1 MTELLTE
8 KELNLQIRC
17 VSHEIRNHLSICDM
31 YSQIIKKNLEKDG
44 IKNPS
49 IENALECIQKSVQ
62 IINANILDLKSL
74 NTTAPQI
81 IDFKSIVEN
90 GANLAKAYITD
101 KDIQIEVFVKN
112 TSNIY
117 IDENRLL
124 ACIVNIIKNGIESI
138 EIKGNIEILAEVK
151 NNTAILKISNDG
163 KPIPKDK
170 QKYIFNQ
177 GYTTKKNGCGLGLAI
192 CKQYLESQGATLE
205 LIKSAK
211 SQTTFEF
218 KIPIL
223 KVQ

>member
-44 IKNPS
+44 IKNSS

-74 NTTAPQI
+74 NAATPHI

-90 GANLAKAYITD
+90 GAELAKAYITD
-101 KDIQIEVFVKN
+101 KDINFEVFVKN

>member
-101 KDIQIEVFVKN
+101 KDIQFEVFVKN

>member
-1 MTELLTE
+1 
-8 KELNLQIRC
+8 
-17 VSHEIRNHLSICDM
+17 M

-44 IKNPS
+44 IKNSS

-74 NTTAPQI
+74 NAATPHI

-90 GANLAKAYITD
+90 GAELAKAYITD
-101 KDIQIEVFVKN
+101 KDINFEVFVKN

-223 KVQ
+223 KDQ

>member
-101 KDIQIEVFVKN
+101 KDIQFEVFVKN

-138 EIKGNIEILAEVK
+138 DIKGNIEILAEVK

-163 KPIPKDK
+163 KPIAKDK